1 MNTETKD
8 FPSISILMEPEDLIL
23 FSLVQLI
30 VCLLLLLIGA
40 SSSKDLKE
48 STGMG

>member
-8 FPSISILMEPEDLIL
+8 LPSISILMEPEDLIL

-30 VCLLLLLIGA
+30 LCLLLLLIGA

-48 STGMG
+48 SMGMG